1 MTVHYVCAKID
12 IMKFLYPLTAFRQ
25 RIFLCVNIAA
35 ECTERI
41 LRHFYSKEVNIT
53 GKTNKLRYRTAD
65 EMSAAIE
72 KYFEDCNGH
81 VLTDK
86 DGNTVYSKSGEPV
99 IVGVR
104 PPTVTGLAL
113 ALGFKTRQSLLNYQA
128 RSAAF
133 NDIITVAKSRCEE
146 YAESRLYDRDGVNGA
161 KFSLMN
167 NFKGW
172 REKPAEDNAEALS
185 KLDEV
190 LSKIGGD
197 G

>member
-1 MTVHYVCAKID
+1 MI
-12 IMKFLYPLTAFRQ
+12 
-25 RIFLCVNIAA
+25 
-35 ECTERI
+35 
-41 LRHFYSKEVNIT
+41 IT
-53 GKTNKLRYRTAD
+53 GKTNKLKYQTAE
-65 EMSAAIE
+65 EMSEAIE
-72 KYFEDCNGH
+72 RYFKDCEGH
-81 VLTDK
+81 TLTDK
-86 DGNTVYSKSGEPV
+86 NGNTVYDKHGNPV
-99 IVGVR
+99 IVAH

-128 RSAAF
+128 RTKAF

-146 YAESRLYDRDGVNGA
+146 YAERRLYDRDGVNGA

-172 REKPAEDNAEALS
+172 REKPAEDNAAALS

-190 LSKIGGD
+190 LSKIGGE

>member
-1 MTVHYVCAKID
+1 
-12 IMKFLYPLTAFRQ
+12 
-25 RIFLCVNIAA
+25 
-35 ECTERI
+35 
-41 LRHFYSKEVNIT
+41 
-53 GKTNKLRYRTAD
+53 
-65 EMSAAIE
+65 MSEAIE
-72 KYFEDCNGH
+72 RYFKDCEGH
-81 VLTDK
+81 TLTDK
-86 DGNTVYSKSGEPV
+86 NGNTVYDKHGNPV
-99 IVGVR
+99 IVAH

-128 RSAAF
+128 RTKAF

-146 YAESRLYDRDGVNGA
+146 YAESRLHDRDRVNGA

-172 REKPAEDNAEALS
+172 REKPAEDNTAALD

-190 LSKIGGD
+190 LAKIGGE

>member
-1 MTVHYVCAKID
+1 MI
-12 IMKFLYPLTAFRQ
+12 
-25 RIFLCVNIAA
+25 
-35 ECTERI
+35 
-41 LRHFYSKEVNIT
+41 IT
-53 GKTNKLRYRTAD
+53 GKTNKLKYQTAA
-65 EMSAAIE
+65 EMSEAIE
-72 KYFEDCNGH
+72 KYFKGCEGH
-81 VLTDK
+81 PLTD
-86 DGNTVYSKSGEPV
+86 DNGDTVYDKNGTPV
-99 IVGVR
+99 IIGVH

-128 RSAAF
+128 RTDKF

-172 REKPAEDNAEALS
+172 REKPAEDNTAALD

-190 LSKIGGD
+190 LAKIGGD

>member
-1 MTVHYVCAKID
+1 
-12 IMKFLYPLTAFRQ
+12 
-25 RIFLCVNIAA
+25 
-35 ECTERI
+35 
-41 LRHFYSKEVNIT
+41 
-53 GKTNKLRYRTAD
+53 
-65 EMSAAIE
+65 MSEAIE
-72 KYFEDCNGH
+72 KYFKDCEGH
-81 VLTDK
+81 PLTD
-86 DGNTVYSKSGEPV
+86 DNGNTVYDKNGNPV
-99 IVGVR
+99 IIGVH

-128 RSAAF
+128 RTDKF

-172 REKPAEDNAEALS
+172 REKPAEDSTAALD

-190 LSKIGGD
+190 LAKIGGD

>member
-1 MTVHYVCAKID
+1 MI
-12 IMKFLYPLTAFRQ
+12 
-25 RIFLCVNIAA
+25 
-35 ECTERI
+35 
-41 LRHFYSKEVNIT
+41 IT
-53 GKTNKLRYRTAD
+53 GKTNKLKYQTAE
-65 EMSAAIE
+65 EMSEAIE
-72 KYFEDCNGH
+72 RYFKDCEGH
-81 VLTDK
+81 TLTDK
-86 DGNTVYSKSGEPV
+86 NGNTVYDKHGNPV
-99 IVGVR
+99 IVAH

-113 ALGFKTRQSLLNYQA
+113 ALGFKTRQSLLNYQS
-128 RSAAF
+128 RTKAF

-172 REKPAEDNAEALS
+172 REKPAEDNAAALS

-190 LSKIGGD
+190 LSKIGGE